1 MRSAAAADPTA
12 RGQDPNCPGT
22 TTDAVRRLELAR
34 KTMTEIHM
42 PRLSDTMEE
51 GVIAAWRKQVGDKIS
66 RGDVVADIE
75 TDKAVM
81 ELEAYDDGVLEKVLV
96 SEGET
101 VPIGTPIGLLGDGSG
116 SAGAQSAPAQ
126 SAPEQSAPEQ
136 SGSASA
142 TPSPGESAPAQSGG
156 APPGR
161 NSGANGSK
169 PKASPL
175 AKAVARERGVDLG
188 TVTGSGPGGRI
199 IRADIDAAASG
210 TAEAEPTAVRNG
222 RASSGAATEPA
233 PAAPA
238 QAADAEEIP
247 LNTIRKITAQRLT
260 ESKQQAPHIYLTSA
274 IDVTDL
280 VAFRADLNARLQ
292 AAGGPKV
299 SINDLVVKA
308 VATALRAN
316 PEVNV
321 SFAGDKLLRHK
332 RIHLGVA
339 VATDSGLVVPVID
352 DADRKSVSEIA
363 AEGREKAERAR
374 ERKLKPDE
382 MTGSTFSVSNLGMF
396 GVEEFTAVINP
407 PEAGILAVGATREE
421 VQVRDGEFVARKM
434 LRVTL
439 SADHRAVDGAVGAVF
454 LPQLTGLLED
464 PIRIIA

>member
-1 MRSAAAADPTA
+1 
-12 RGQDPNCPGT
+12 
-22 TTDAVRRLELAR
+22 
-34 KTMTEIHM
+34 MTEIHM

-51 GVIAAWRKQVGDKIS
+51 GVIAAWRKQEGDRIS
-66 RGDVVADIE
+66 RGEVVADIE
-75 TDKAVM
+75 TDKAIM
-81 ELEAYDDGVLEKVLV
+81 ELEAYDEGVLEKVLV
-96 SEGET
+96 SEGQT

-116 SAGAQSAPAQ
+116 SAAAAAPAETSPGKADSTPAEPTPAEPAADKPAEPAQ
-126 SAPEQSAPEQ
+126 APAAAD
-136 SGSASA
+136 SAS
-142 TPSPGESAPAQSGG
+142 
-156 APPGR
+156 
-161 NSGANGSK
+161 NGSK

-175 AKAVARERGVDLG
+175 AKAVARELGVDLAG
-188 TVTGSGPGGRI
+188 VTGTGPGGRI
-199 IRADIDAAASG
+199 IRADIEAAAS
-210 TAEAEPTAVRNG
+210 
-222 RASSGAATEPA
+222 ASQAAGEQPAAQDGAAQGSAAQDAASQNESAA
-233 PAAPA
+233 PAAV
-238 QAADAEEIP
+238 QAGADSEEIP
-247 LNTIRKITAQRLT
+247 LNNIRKITAQRLT

-280 VAFRADLNARLQ
+280 VAFRADLNSRLQ
-292 AAGGPKV
+292 AAGGSKV
-299 SINDLVVKA
+299 SVNDLVVKA

-316 PEVNV
+316 PSVNV
-321 SFAGDKLLRHK
+321 SFAGDKLIQHN

-339 VATDSGLVVPVID
+339 VATDNGLVVPVID

-396 GVEEFTAVINP
+396 GIEEFTAVINP
-407 PEAGILAVGATREE
+407 PEAGILAVGATRDE

-454 LPQLTGLLED
+454 LQQLTALLED